1 MQIQTQVGPV
11 ASTTS
16 IAAGTTVVA
25 RSGQLGDL
33 ISSELHGRYYE
44 QSYRRNI
51 FNAANQTGIVTTNT
65 LAAAAYTGLML
76 SNPVGSTINVVVNK
90 AGFGFN
96 VLWPN
101 ASIIALLCGYNSST
115 NVTHTVAGTPRSN
128 FFGVGSAGQALVDTS
143 STTPSASVITHILGV
158 GSTGALTT
166 EMAYGPTIVDLEG
179 SLILPPGAWTGFYT
193 SAVSGAAG
201 GFFSFQ
207 WEEVPV

>member
-128 FFGVGSAGQALVDTS
+128 FFGVGS
-143 STTPSASVITHILGV
+143 
-158 GSTGALTT
+158 TGALTT

-179 SLILPPGAWTGFYT
+179 SLVLPPGAWTGFYT